1 MTVGMLRKLLEPL
14 DDGMTII
21 VTGPCLD
28 DDGDECEAWFSLQ
41 HVNLKMDSDTGEE
54 YAQFACTRL
63 DNFEAT

>member
-1 MTVGMLRKLLEPL
+1 MTVAQLKQLLEPL

-28 DDGDECEAWFSLQ
+28 EDGDECEAWFSLQ
-41 HVNLKMDSDTGEE
+41 DENLKMDSDTGEE
-54 YAQFACTRL
+54 YAQFGCTRL

>member
-1 MTVGMLRKLLEPL
+1 MTVAQLKQLLEPL

-41 HVNLKMDSDTGEE
+41 DVNVKMDADTGEE
-54 YAQFACTRL
+54 YVRFVCIRL